1 MELLD
6 KTALTKSL
14 SDTDPDSLFIEP
26 LLDPAQQIGEVT
38 VDLRLG
44 YDFQVSVTTR
54 KSSIDLGSSDSDR
67 RPIATYFQET
77 RRDLGD
83 RFVLYPHQIVIA
95 NTIEYVSLPSDTFAD
110 ILSRSSY
117 TRLGV
122 HINTMVQPGY
132 RGCITLELFN
142 HGNTP
147 IELIVGCRLVQARFF
162 KCDVSHQYLKYGAE
176 RKYLG
181 DVRPTIS
188 RAESDHDLSIL
199 RRLSKT

>member
-1 MELLD
+1 MELLN
-6 KTALTKSL
+6 KAALIESL
-14 SDTDPDSLFIEP
+14 KADTPDSLFIDP
-26 LLDPAQQIGEVT
+26 ILDPEQQIGEVT
-38 VDLRLG
+38 IDLRLG

-54 KSSIDLGSSDSDR
+54 KASIDLSREDVGH

-77 RRDLGD
+77 RRNLGD
-83 RFVLYPHQIVIA
+83 KFVLYPHQVVIA
-95 NTIEYVSLPSDTFAD
+95 NTVEYVSLPSDTFAD

-122 HINTMVQPGY
+122 HINTMVQPNY

-147 IELIVGCRLVQARFF
+147 IELVVGCRLVQARFF
-162 KCDVSHQYLKYGAE
+162 KCDASHQYLRNGSE

-188 RAESDHDLSIL
+188 RADNDADLNIL
-199 RRLSKT
+199 RKLSKA